1 MGILYLGEQR
11 SRLVC
16 KSLNRH
22 GKVYHAPDINEAL
35 LLIAEHD
42 FDYYFVDADTP
53 HAQAFIKHIQH
64 DPQLISPKAVVL
76 LTDNEEEDCE
86 AWAADT
92 FITKSKICE
101 DLPYIFSHLRG
112 EPPEQASVV
121 RIAPDRVDRPG
132 TVARNEIPRKPFR
145 RERNIPEQST
155 GEEDQ
160 DSVAPGPAG
169 QSSEYPGRGGK
180 ISNAESVHSKR
191 LRLTAVAFSIVMVG
205 LWLFVWGPFS
215 SSSGRHG
222 AQTNGRKNVE
232 AETSD
237 SKRVKGERVET
248 EGAEGSATVVYPESA
263 PVPENTPA
271 ATVSESSDSQP
282 ATPAPATLPT
292 PAPTPPPEP
301 VNHAPTVSISGPAQV
316 NARVTATYTA
326 VASDPDGDNL
336 SYSWGSSTRST
347 AWSVPGLY
355 SISVTVTDSHGAS
368 NNASISVR
376 VI

>member
-292 PAPTPPPEP
+292 PAPAPPPEP

-326 VASDPDGDNL
+326 VASDPDGDSL
-336 SYSWGSSTRST
+336 SYSWGSSTRAT

-368 NNASISVR
+368 NSASMSVR